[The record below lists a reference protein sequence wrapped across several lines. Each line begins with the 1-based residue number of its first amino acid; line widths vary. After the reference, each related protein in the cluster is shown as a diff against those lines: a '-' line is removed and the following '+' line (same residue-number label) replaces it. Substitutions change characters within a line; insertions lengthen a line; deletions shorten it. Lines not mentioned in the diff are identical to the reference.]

1 MAATR
6 NGKYNPG
13 LPIFEPPGEFY
24 WSHTTNSFLSSL
36 LRLVLLRDFDEG
48 GSIDVEITIHGH
60 AQTYN
65 FKAQEF
71 GYGIVYG

>member
-1 MAATR
+1 M
-6 NGKYNPG
+6 
-13 LPIFEPPGEFY
+13 
-24 WSHTTNSFLSSL
+24 
-36 LRLVLLRDFDEG
+36 LLRDFDEG

-65 FKAQEF
+65 FKDQEF